1 MAYFL
6 KYIFLISMSLFCI
19 SCTSISI
26 IDKSGKIHIERSFGF
41 ASIGIADDSEM
52 ISAKISS
59 FGYVSSPLG
68 HNIGYSSQ
76 ILSMSN
82 DSCRIVVWIDENVD
96 VDMLVKELGS
106 VDSVCF
112 LK

>member
-1 MAYFL
+1 
-6 KYIFLISMSLFCI
+6 
-19 SCTSISI
+19 
-26 IDKSGKIHIERSFGF
+26 
-41 ASIGIADDSEM
+41 
-52 ISAKISS
+52 
-59 FGYVSSPLG
+59 
-68 HNIGYSSQ
+68 
-76 ILSMSN
+76 MSN